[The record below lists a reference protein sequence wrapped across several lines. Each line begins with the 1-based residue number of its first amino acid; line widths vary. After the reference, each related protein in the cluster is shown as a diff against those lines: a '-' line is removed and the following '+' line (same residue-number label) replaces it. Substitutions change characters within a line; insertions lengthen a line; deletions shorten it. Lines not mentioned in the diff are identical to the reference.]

1 MEKYIGLMSGTSLD
15 GVDSVLIETDGQ
27 QVTLLANDFLPMPTS
42 LKHAVLDVCHGQ
54 STTLVAIGQL
64 DQRLGSFFADA
75 VQQLLATCA
84 VEAAHIRAIGS
95 HGQTVFHDPQGP
107 YPFTLQLGDANIIA
121 ARTGICT
128 VADFRRKDVAFG
140 GQGAPLVP
148 AFHAALFGTHSA
160 RAVLNIGGMAN
171 ITLLQPQ
178 ERVLGFDTGPGNV
191 LLDYWAM
198 QHTGQPFDREA
209 EFALQGQVNATL
221 LQCLLQEPYF
231 SQPAPKSTGRELFNP
246 AWLLPK
252 LCDFAQLSAADVQA
266 TLTELTAV
274 TIAEPLQHRQLSEVL
289 VCGGGVHNPLLMA
302 RLQALLPSS
311 TVLSTAHR
319 GVDPDYMEAMAFA
332 WLAWCGLH
340 HQPGNLPAVT
350 GASQLAVLGAVY
362 PV

>member
-27 QVTLLANDFLPMPTS
+27 QVNLLASDFLPMPAD
-42 LKHAVLDVCHGQ
+42 LKQAVLDVCHGQ
-54 STTLVAIGQL
+54 STSLVAIGQL
-64 DQRLGSFFADA
+64 DQRLGVFFAHA
-75 VQQLLATCA
+75 VNALRVKSGTPAS
-84 VEAAHIRAIGS
+84 EISAIGS
-95 HGQTVFHDPQGP
+95 HGQTVYHDPLGP

-121 ARTGICT
+121 TQTGICT
-128 VADFRRKDVAFG
+128 VADFRRRDVALG

-148 AFHAALFGTHSA
+148 AFHAALFGAHSA

-178 ERVLGFDTGPGNV
+178 GPVLGFDTGPGNV
-191 LLDYWAM
+191 LLDYWVM
-198 QHTGQPFDREA
+198 QHTGQAFDRDA
-209 EFALQGQVNATL
+209 AFAGQGQVSAAL
-221 LQCLLQEPYF
+221 LQALLQEPYF
-231 SQPAPKSTGRELFNP
+231 SLPAPKSTGRELFNP
-246 AWLLPK
+246 AWLLPR
-252 LCDFAQLSAADVQA
+252 LATFTHLSAPDVQA

-274 TIAEPLQHRQLSEVL
+274 TIAEQLHGHELTEVL

-302 RLQALLPSS
+302 RLQALLPSYA
-311 TVLSTAHR
+311 VCSTAHR

-340 HQPGNLPAVT
+340 RQAGNLPAVT

-362 PV
+362 PA